1 MNSSESSGLSRLG
14 RVLSRSMKSLIG
26 AEKEE
31 ALVQVEMDSRSTNRK
46 FIICVNAK
54 IMFLFIFLLTRKIS
68 KVEIDL
74 GGNRNVE
81 KPPEARSRNVREL
94 EQIYKVS
101 KSIFNPCGET
111 DQLVVHLN
119 FAKNG
124 RAKRS

>member
-54 IMFLFIFLLTRKIS
+54 IMFLFASYFFTNKENLK
-68 KVEIDL
+68 
-74 GGNRNVE
+74 
-81 KPPEARSRNVREL
+81 SRN
-94 EQIYKVS
+94 
-101 KSIFNPCGET
+101 
-111 DQLVVHLN
+111 
-119 FAKNG
+119 
-124 RAKRS
+124 